1 MFTASQEEQQ
11 IGGWKVHPKNNVK
24 QPVANKA
31 PVAAPVV
38 AVAAPAP
45 APAPA
50 PAKHKSK
57 SAKKSKSNSS
67 KSSKSKSNSHRN
79 NVHSFAS
86 ILAGGSGA
94 SVEQVKR
101 LLEQLT

>member
-11 IGGWKVHPKNNVK
+11 IGGWKVPPKNNVK

-38 AVAAPAP
+38 AAPVVA

-57 SAKKSKSNSS
+57 SAKKSKSNTS
-67 KSSKSKSNSHRN
+67 KSNSNSHRN

>member
-11 IGGWKVHPKNNVK
+11 IGGWKVPPKNNVK

-31 PVAAPVV
+31 PVAAPV
-38 AVAAPAP
+38 VAAPAP

-57 SAKKSKSNSS
+57 SAKKSKSNTS
-67 KSSKSKSNSHRN
+67 KSNSNSHRN

-94 SVEQVKR
+94 SVEHVKR

>member
-1 MFTASQEEQQ
+1 MFTASQEEPQ
-11 IGGWKVHPKNNVK
+11 IGGWKVPPKNNVK

-31 PVAAPVV
+31 PVAAPV
-38 AVAAPAP
+38 VAAPAP

-57 SAKKSKSNSS
+57 SAKKSKSNTS
-67 KSSKSKSNSHRN
+67 KSNSNSHRN
-79 NVHSFAS
+79 NFHSFAS

>member
-11 IGGWKVHPKNNVK
+11 IGGWKVPPKNNVK

-38 AVAAPAP
+38 AAPVVAAPAP

-57 SAKKSKSNSS
+57 SAKKSKSNTS
-67 KSSKSKSNSHRN
+67 KSNSNSHRN

-94 SVEQVKR
+94 SVEHVKR